1 MNLRQLEEIANIK
14 DNEIIDE
21 ISKELT
27 KVSAS
32 PEIIDLIQQ
41 LISASELI
49 DLGNDTF
56 LSFLLESYKN
66 PLNRTIE
73 YYELDKDSIYKELET
88 KVTKAIKQVISNHC
102 LECLDIGYLQV
113 CTGNDWEVQT
123 CDNCNYIH
131 PKEL

>member
-1 MNLRQLEEIANIK
+1 MNLRQLEETANIK
-14 DNEIIDE
+14 DNEIIWE
-21 ISKELT
+21 ISRELA

-41 LISASELI
+41 SISASELI

-56 LSFLLESYKN
+56 LGYLQENYKH

-73 YYELDKDSIYKELET
+73 YYELDKEAIYKELET
-88 KVTKAIKQVISNHC
+88 KVTNVIKQVIDKHC
-102 LECLDIGYLQV
+102 LECLNIGYLQV
-113 CTGNDWEVQT
+113 CTGDDWEVQT

-131 PKEL
+131 PKQL

>member
-1 MNLRQLEEIANIK
+1 MNLRQLEETANIN

-27 KVSAS
+27 KVSVS

-41 LISASELI
+41 LITASELI

-56 LSFLLESYKN
+56 LSFLQESYKH

-88 KVTKAIKQVISNHC
+88 KVTKVIKQVIAKHC
-102 LECLDIGYLQV
+102 LECLNIGYLQV
-113 CTGNDWEVQT
+113 CTGEDWDIQT

>member
-21 ISKELT
+21 ISNELT

-56 LSFLLESYKN
+56 LSFLQQSYKN

-88 KVTKAIKQVISNHC
+88 KVTKAIKKVIAKHC

-113 CTGNDWEVQT
+113 CTGDDCDIQT

-131 PKEL
+131 PEQL